1 MNGLRLNR
9 ERFFNSVFSSSSK
22 ALFST
27 FFIFLTLVLFNQTSQ
42 GEINCTY
49 LANQQISKGPKEKY
63 KRGYCLIKVGR
74 FQEGIS
80 ALDGLE
86 NELPLIS
93 DYIEYYEAIG
103 QKGLGNS
110 HEAEKLFNRIV
121 SSYPST
127 GVRKRALMGVG
138 DTYLETGSYDKAEN
152 IFRNLYNG
160 ETDRQDKALF
170 LSKLGS
176 SLQSQ
181 GKYREATNMYKT
193 LWVEYPDSIFQ
204 DVAYTNAIYI
214 GNKQGIPFTVNESDY
229 LRRAQIL
236 FNNSMWSSS
245 LENFNKV
252 TKTVDVKTKMGIAMF
267 HIGRLEEALNLL
279 AGINSPESLY
289 WRAKIKAKQGR
300 DSQASEL
307 YRAIHVT
314 YPGSPL
320 APEGLYIAARLYQ
333 INDNI
338 DKATNLYDE
347 LIRKYPKSEFA
358 EDGAWNLGWIY
369 YNRGKLNQALA
380 TFSSFTSSSVPFNST
395 NNKYWKARVLEK
407 QGKKAEAFAIY
418 NELAMSQKPSYHSY
432 LAQIKT
438 GKRPSFGGL
447 TPQAY
452 ARSADNDSKRLK
464 VDLLADMEMFD
475 DASLEIDEMLK
486 HSSTD
491 KDLIQASILYARVN
505 DFYDSVRVAEGLNS
519 PVAISLSYPRAYSE
533 IVKAYARKYH
543 VDEYV
548 VYSIMREE
556 SRFQK
561 DARSSANAIG
571 LMQLLPS
578 TARLTA
584 AELGMN
590 GFNTGMLNVPRIN
603 IELGI
608 YYFKKMLN
616 RFNGDIRLALASYNA
631 GADRAEDW
639 LIMFPNLAKDEFV
652 EEIPF
657 RETRNYI
664 RRILRS
670 YGAYK
675 AIYGD

>member
-1 MNGLRLNR
+1 MDSLYLNVAL
-9 ERFFNSVFSSSSK
+9 FFNSMLSSSHK
-22 ALFST
+22 TLFCM
-27 FFIFLTLVLFNQTSQ
+27 FFIFVALVFFDQTSKA
-42 GEINCTY
+42 EINCAY
-49 LANQQISKGPKEKY
+49 VANQQISKNPKERY
-63 KRGYCLIKVGR
+63 RRGYCLIKVGR
-74 FQEGIS
+74 FQEGVS

-93 DYIEYYEAIG
+93 DYILYYEAVG

-110 HEAEKLFNRIV
+110 YGAENLFNKII

-127 GVRKRALMGVG
+127 GVRKRVLMGLG
-138 DTYLETGSYDKAEN
+138 DIYLETGSYGKAEN
-152 IFRNLYNG
+152 VFRNLYNE

-181 GKYREATNMYKT
+181 GKYREATNTYRT

-204 DVAYTNAIYI
+204 DVAYSNAIYI
-214 GNKQGIPFTVNESDY
+214 GNNQGIPFTVSESDY

-236 FNNSMWSSS
+236 FDNSMWSSS
-245 LENFNKV
+245 LEDYNKV
-252 TKTVDVKTKMGIAMF
+252 TKTVDVKTKMGIAMV

-279 AGINSPESLY
+279 VGINSPESLY
-289 WRAKIKAKQGR
+289 WRAKIRAKQGR
-300 DSQASEL
+300 DSEASEL
-307 YRAIHVT
+307 YRKIHLT
-314 YPGSPL
+314 YPSSPL
-320 APEGLYIAARLYQ
+320 APEGLYTAARLYQ

-338 DKATNLYDE
+338 GNAIGLYEE
-347 LIRKYPKSEFA
+347 LIRKYPNSEFA

-369 YNRGKLNQALA
+369 YNQGKLNQALA
-380 TFSSFTSSSVPFNST
+380 TFSSFTNSSVPFNST

-407 QGKKAEAFAIY
+407 QGKRAEAFAIY
-418 NELAMSQKPSYHSY
+418 DELATSPNPSYHSY

-447 TPQAY
+447 TPEAY
-452 ARSADNDSKRLK
+452 AQSADNDSKRLK
-464 VDLLADMEMFD
+464 VDLLAELEMFD

-486 HSSTD
+486 RSSTD
-491 KDLIQASILYARVN
+491 KDLILASMLYARVD
-505 DFYDSVRVAEGLNS
+505 DFYNSVKVAEGLNS
-519 PVAISLSYPRAYSE
+519 PVAISLSYPRAYSG
-533 IVKAYARKYH
+533 IVKAYAQKYN
-543 VDEYV
+543 VDEYL

-561 DARSSANAIG
+561 DVRSSANAIG

-584 AELGMN
+584 GEVGMN
-590 GFNTGMLNVPRIN
+590 GFNTEMLNIPRVN

-608 YYFKKMLN
+608 YYFKKMLD
-616 RFNGDIRLALASYNA
+616 RFNGDVRLALASYNA
-631 GADRAEDW
+631 GPDRAEDW
-639 LIMFPNLAKDEFV
+639 IIMFPNLPKDEFV

-675 AIYGD
+675 AIYG